1 MIATQL
7 VINRLPSYPIRHTQ
21 IKIKGLSKVSRI
33 STLHRFE
40 FFDLKKVSRF

>member
-1 MIATQL
+1 LVYYTAKGMIATQL

-33 STLHRFE
+33 S
-40 FFDLKKVSRF
+40 VSRF